1 MDLPQ
6 WLVLAYFSFEKKVA
20 ENMPGLQANSVEEA
34 PVSPLQF
41 ASQFGLMAQPMP
53 AGQMAKEVAQIR
65 NQRG

>member
-6 WLVLAYFSFEKKVA
+6 WLVLAYFAFEKRVA
-20 ENMPGLQANSVEEA
+20 ENMPGLPASSTEEV
-34 PVSPLQF
+34 PVSPMQF